1 MDRKPETMVRHR
13 GAEALLALGLLL
25 SFFAPWLR
33 SLGKPVAGPEIRA
46 LLEAPHRLVSI
57 FNPHSRVSEDYRLSL
72 FLWAVPIAAGL
83 VLVAIALG
91 RYRGWMGL
99 LAGCVAVVAFIY
111 LKRELAGF
119 PFHQLAWGSYSA
131 LSAGAAL
138 SLSPLLRF
146 RTG

>member
-1 MDRKPETMVRHR
+1 MDRKSEKKVRPR

-33 SLGKPVAGPEIRA
+33 SLGKPVAGPEIRNM
-46 LLEAPHRLVSI
+46 LEAPHRLVSL
-57 FNPHSRVSEDYRLSL
+57 FHTHSRVSADYRLSL

-83 VLVAIALG
+83 VLVAIAFG

-99 LAGCVAVVAFIY
+99 LAGCVAVIAFIY
-111 LKRELAGF
+111 LQRELAGF
-119 PFHQLAWGSYSA
+119 PFHSLAWGAYAA

-138 SLSPLLRF
+138 TLSPLLRF
-146 RTG
+146 PPR

>member
-1 MDRKPETMVRHR
+1 MNRIPAKTVRRR
-13 GAEALLALGLLL
+13 GWEALLALGLFL

-33 SLGKPVAGPEIRA
+33 SLGKPVAGPEIRT

-57 FNPHSRVSEDYRLSL
+57 FHPHSRVSADYRLSA
-72 FLWAVPIAAGL
+72 FLWAVPIAAAL
-83 VLVAIALG
+83 VLIAIALG

-99 LAGCVAVVAFIY
+99 LAGCVAATAFIY

-119 PFHQLAWGSYSA
+119 PFHHLAWGSYVA
-131 LSAGAAL
+131 LMAGVGL

-146 RTG
+146 PPR

>member
-1 MDRKPETMVRHR
+1 MDRKPATTLRHR
-13 GAEALLALGLLL
+13 GTEALLALGLFL

-33 SLGKPVAGPEIRA
+33 SMGKPVAGPEIRV
-46 LLEAPHRLVSI
+46 LLEAPHRLVSL
-57 FNPHSRVSEDYRLSL
+57 FHAHSRVSVDYRLSL

-83 VLVAIALG
+83 VLLAIAIR

-99 LAGCVAVVAFIY
+99 AAGCVAVAAFIY

-119 PFHQLAWGSYSA
+119 PFHELAWGAYAA
-131 LSAGAAL
+131 LAAGAAL

-146 RTG
+146 LPR

>member
-1 MDRKPETMVRHR
+1 
-13 GAEALLALGLLL
+13 
-25 SFFAPWLR
+25 
-33 SLGKPVAGPEIRA
+33 
-46 LLEAPHRLVSI
+46 
-57 FNPHSRVSEDYRLSL
+57 
-72 FLWAVPIAAGL
+72 
-83 VLVAIALG
+83 
-91 RYRGWMGL
+91 MGL